1 MEQHAFHY
9 VNLESGNLDDVI
21 FKWPTLIFHMD
32 SDFVNGTALCKFYG
46 RSLTNWTCT
55 NIASNLVKSWQ
66 KVFPDKPH
74 MFVISNNKLVEQQ
87 FDTPKLS
94 NCGSYFI
101 NTADGESWHNAFDG
115 TYMHANF
122 IPFLFMWLDYSA
134 VIPAC
139 ETIFKHFKYQSD
151 MMQEVA
157 DAVTQITADIPLPIQ
172 CPFSNKIMQ
181 YIQETEAQV
190 LTPDATTVIPVVN
203 QTVVS
208 SIGELKTAAA
218 DKKRI
223 KSRKQPGF
231 VFQLAPGEYQL
242 AFSKKAG
249 EKIKQSCPNAVVLD
263 QFHYD
268 AAVIK
273 SDVVCSELKKRCENL
288 IRMKRC
294 NRRFKL
300 LADNCGNTDQCV
312 KVIKELCA

>member
-1 MEQHAFHY
+1 
-9 VNLESGNLDDVI
+9 
-21 FKWPTLIFHMD
+21 MD

-55 NIASNLVKSWQ
+55 NIATNLVKSWQ
-66 KVFPDKPH
+66 KVFPNKPH

-94 NCGSYFI
+94 NCSSYFF
-101 NTADGESWHNAFDG
+101 NTADGETRHNAFDG
-115 TYMHANF
+115 TYIHANF

-157 DAVTQITADIPLPIQ
+157 DAITQITADISAIPSPTQ
-172 CPFSNKIMQ
+172 CFYPQQ
-181 YIQETEAQV
+181 YVQETEAQV
-190 LTPDATTVIPVVN
+190 IPPLTPEATTVIPVAN
-203 QTVVS
+203 KTAVS
-208 SIGELKTAAA
+208 SSGELKTAAA
-218 DKKRI
+218 DKKKEI

-263 QFHYD
+263 QFQYD

-300 LADNCGNTDQCV
+300 LADNSGNTDQCV